1 MKIGFC
7 LINVCNDTI
16 DPSKLRVY
24 RSFHPDKLKFQKY
37 YFPKRS
43 NCIENR
49 IGHKNYKKH
58 NLENSFNFRQFQIRI
73 EKKKC
78 ENQSFNCF
86 EKSLA
91 LVKHLWI
98 VIIIQM
104 FLGVNHKNVYFTSIF
119 PFFFFFETS
128 LPIYYYEEIKSW
140 NYHRIIARTMKHIDL
155 FSKILSVW
163 IVSALL
169 TGLATTCKI
178 ITLHLRA
185 TGSRILSRGTKRGPD
200 VCRNTL
206 Q

>member
-73 EKKKC
+73 EKKSARIKVLIASK
-78 ENQSFNCF
+78 NHS
-86 EKSLA
+86 
-91 LVKHLWI
+91 HLWNTCESSLSYKCSSVLI
-98 VIIIQM
+98 TKTYILHRF
-104 FLGVNHKNVYFTSIF
+104 FL
-119 PFFFFFETS
+119 FFFF
-128 LPIYYYEEIKSW
+128 LRQAY
-140 NYHRIIARTMKHIDL
+140 L
-155 FSKILSVW
+155 F
-163 IVSALL
+163 
-169 TGLATTCKI
+169 I
-178 ITLHLRA
+178 IT
-185 TGSRILSRGTKRGPD
+185 KK
-200 VCRNTL
+200 
-206 Q
+206 

>member
-73 EKKKC
+73 EKKSARIKVLIASK
-78 ENQSFNCF
+78 NHS
-86 EKSLA
+86 
-91 LVKHLWI
+91 HLWNTNRHTNVPLLI
-98 VIIIQM
+98 TKTYILHRF
-104 FLGVNHKNVYFTSIF
+104 FL
-119 PFFFFFETS
+119 FFFF
-128 LPIYYYEEIKSW
+128 LRQAY
-140 NYHRIIARTMKHIDL
+140 L
-155 FSKILSVW
+155 F
-163 IVSALL
+163 
-169 TGLATTCKI
+169 I
-178 ITLHLRA
+178 IT
-185 TGSRILSRGTKRGPD
+185 KK
-200 VCRNTL
+200 
-206 Q
+206 